1 MTLRSFRFLVMA
13 AAGWTALAAVPALGA
28 PCDQRFE
35 QVREQLT
42 QSQLSGAERRRYH
55 ALFLAARA
63 MQQNGAEQLCIEIL
77 NRTRGLLQQGAVAPD
92 MTSTSRPAA
101 ADSEARTAQYAVL
114 KDAESFAEIA
124 RFERIRDLDV
134 VNPKGE
140 DLGSIVDLVVD
151 FGDHQVKYALLS
163 MSSGFLRDNKLYPIP
178 VDALKVGDD
187 PDPDPGPGAAG
198 GATAAI
204 TAAAPAAGTAGPSRT
219 AAGPPDAAA
228 RLGALAQ
235 MTVGELVGSEVKND
249 RGDSI
254 GNIDAVILPPGAA
267 RIEAVLSVGGVLGIG
282 DKSVAIALDRLT
294 TSEDGLRF
302 KTPVTEDELKRLPKV
317 EIGDQDRLPDDI
329 VIAEVAPTPPIT
341 ESQAK
346 SSAPSS
352 APTTAQETISRP
364 AAAGPGAAAATADG
378 RRPEDPLANKVLV
391 LDIDRATL
399 EQAPGFTEDAYPDLA
414 DAEWHRTVLSFYE
427 NVLHLA
433 NGAAKTKAD

>member
-28 PCDQRFE
+28 PCDQQFE

-101 ADSEARTAQYAVL
+101 ADSEARAAQYAVL
-114 KDAESFAEIA
+114 KDAQSFAEIA

-198 GATAAI
+198 GATAA
-204 TAAAPAAGTAGPSRT
+204 T

-329 VIAEVAPTPPIT
+329 VIAEVAPTPLIT

-352 APTTAQETISRP
+352 APTTAQETVSRP